1 MPQPTARERFFPLLR
16 TSLAESTFV
25 KLTLGKHRGRDTT
38 LNNLFIRPVVL
49 KTGPQLTFVYRHTT
63 KDITKNLPYAEAIAL
78 VEKLT
83 GSDFLDAHLFTT
95 AQTAQLTTSDDGTAR
110 ISIKLVKPAPPAA
123 TENTPATPITP
134 APITSAQPV
143 PPPSTLSP
151 QLSPPPSFASFVPS
165 RDTSA
170 PAPSAPS
177 HDRPRDYL
185 VPATAPW
192 LRSLGVTNNRGQPLE
207 AMAGKFRQINK
218 FVELLSHLAVEAA
231 LIPAAKPL
239 DAAFATQP
247 PISDFHPSP
256 FTPHSSAPIS
266 ATPLRVADM
275 GAGKGYLTFATA
287 AFFGPRAEV
296 LGIEARPELV
306 ELCNRLARENQLAN
320 LHFTPGTIAD
330 APVAPLDILIA
341 LHACDTATDDALHH
355 GIQSGAKLLVVSP
368 CCQKE
373 LRPQLTAPPVLADAL
388 RHGIFQERQAE
399 FVTDALRAQLLEW
412 AGYKTKVFEFVSTE
426 HTAKNLMI
434 AAIKV
439 RDCGTPTDAT
449 AEKIRA
455 FAKFYG
461 IHTHRLATHVG
472 LALA

>member
-1 MPQPTARERFFPLLR
+1 MPQPTARERFFLLLR

-49 KTGPQLTFVYRHTT
+49 KTGPQLTFVYRHAT
-63 KDITKNLPYAEAIAL
+63 KDITKNFPYGEAIAL

-110 ISIKLVKPAPPAA
+110 ISIKLTKPAPAPATEIPSATPAA
-123 TENTPATPITP
+123 PTPTTAAPSPAPTATPP
-134 APITSAQPV
+134 
-143 PPPSTLSP
+143 PPPSSAAPL
-151 QLSPPPSFASFVPS
+151 ASS
-165 RDTSA
+165 RDASVSA
-170 PAPSAPS
+170 APS

-192 LRSLGVTNNRGQPLE
+192 LRSLGVTNNRAQPLE

-218 FVELLSHLAVEAA
+218 FVELLSHLATEAG
-231 LIPAAKPL
+231 LLPAAKPL
-239 DAAFATQP
+239 DTALATLSAPATP
-247 PISDFHPSP
+247 PPSP
-256 FTPHSSAPIS
+256 LAPRPSPI
-266 ATPLRVADM
+266 LRIADM
-275 GAGKGYLTFATA
+275 GSGKGYLTFATA
-287 AFFGPRAEV
+287 AFFGPRAEI
-296 LGIEARPELV
+296 LGIETRPELV
-306 ELCNRLARENQLAN
+306 ELCNRLARENALTT
-320 LHFTPGTIAD
+320 LRFTSGTIAD
-330 APVAPLDILIA
+330 APLKKLDILIA
-341 LHACDTATDDALHH
+341 LHACDTATDDALHR
-355 GIQSGAKLLVVSP
+355 GINAGAKLLVVSP

-373 LRPQLTAPPVLADAL
+373 LRPQLTAPAVLADAL
-388 RHGIFQERQAE
+388 RHGIFQERHAE

-412 AGYKTKVFEFVSTE
+412 AGYKTKVFEFISTE

-439 RDCGTPTDAT
+439 RSPGTPTDPT

-455 FAKFYG
+455 FAHFYG
-461 IHTHRLATHVG
+461 IRHHQLATHLG
-472 LALA
+472 FAL